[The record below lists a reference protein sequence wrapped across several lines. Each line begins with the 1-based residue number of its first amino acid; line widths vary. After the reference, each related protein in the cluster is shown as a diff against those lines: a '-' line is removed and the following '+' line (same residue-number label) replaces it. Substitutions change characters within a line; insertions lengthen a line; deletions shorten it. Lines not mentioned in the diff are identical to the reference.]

1 MTDGAPRKA
10 RILAAMT
17 DSRRPVP
24 SKQTRPDEQPRTAPT
39 DEAVAEPHSESRTSA
54 QPGGDQW
61 FELPE
66 SDGSTTERWVGLR
79 EAEELTGIPGSTIR
93 NWARKRRI
101 DSRFELDESGDR
113 RYVELS
119 EVVAWADHLGR
130 QHRDVAGDAAI
141 SEEVEGSESQVA
153 SPEAV
158 EDRGS
163 QGTTP
168 EDVDGGQPAVVSE
181 VDVVLEDSP
190 GQGPEAA
197 AEETATADPLHSE
210 VDDEVAVV
218 LDETPPQATTTDSPP
233 PGSPTAGEVEVLDPD
248 TDRFHDESV
257 TVDVALVQMEPA
269 PETRDQAL
277 ATRDSDRG
285 ASQKDV
291 PAIPE
296 GTMLVPLDAWNKML
310 NQLGNL
316 HEAGQQ
322 LAAARERAAK
332 AETEVLFLRE
342 RLADLR
348 DRPTAEPPTSPQP
361 TDATDDPPAPDPL
374 WVDLYRRWNRRRR
387 H

>member
-1 MTDGAPRKA
+1 
-10 RILAAMT
+10 
-17 DSRRPVP
+17 
-24 SKQTRPDEQPRTAPT
+24 
-39 DEAVAEPHSESRTSA
+39 
-54 QPGGDQW
+54 
-61 FELPE
+61 
-66 SDGSTTERWVGLR
+66 
-79 EAEELTGIPGSTIR
+79 
-93 NWARKRRI
+93 
-101 DSRFELDESGDR
+101 
-113 RYVELS
+113 
-119 EVVAWADHLGR
+119 
-130 QHRDVAGDAAI
+130 
-141 SEEVEGSESQVA
+141 
-153 SPEAV
+153 
-158 EDRGS
+158 
-163 QGTTP
+163 
-168 EDVDGGQPAVVSE
+168 
-181 VDVVLEDSP
+181 
-190 GQGPEAA
+190 
-197 AEETATADPLHSE
+197 

-233 PGSPTAGEVEVLDPD
+233 PESPTAGEAEVLDPD